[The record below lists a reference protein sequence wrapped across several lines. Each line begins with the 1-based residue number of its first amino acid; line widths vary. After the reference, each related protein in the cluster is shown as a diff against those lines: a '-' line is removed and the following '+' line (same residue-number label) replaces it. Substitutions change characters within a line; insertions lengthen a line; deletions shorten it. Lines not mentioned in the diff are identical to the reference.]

1 VESRLPSR
9 RPILRRVLDVALRA
23 IALVSCAIIA
33 LSFVLFATEQ
43 AGDASQGQVSAVVD
57 PGGAT
62 ERQRESHHT
71 KPRETIDDVNDVL
84 LRPFAAPLSSNTV
97 WVKRGVPTLLGL
109 LVYGLLLLYLAR
121 IIGVRSQPLVHH
133 HRERPAATPA
143 SSSSTP
149 PPPGV

>member
-84 LRPFAAPLSSNTV
+84 LRPFAAPLSSDNV

-143 SSSSTP
+143 SSSSS

>member
-1 VESRLPSR
+1 
-9 RPILRRVLDVALRA
+9 VLDVALRA
-23 IALVSCAIIA
+23 IALVSCSIIA
-33 LSFVLFATEQ
+33 LSFVLFAAEQ
-43 AGDASQGQVSAVVD
+43 ASDASQGQVSAVVD

-84 LRPFAAPLSSNTV
+84 LRPFAAPLSSDNV

>member
-23 IALVSCAIIA
+23 IALVSCASIA

-84 LRPFAAPLSSNTV
+84 LRPFAAPLSSDNV

>member
-84 LRPFAAPLSSNTV
+84 LRPFAAPLSSNNV

>member
-1 VESRLPSR
+1 
-9 RPILRRVLDVALRA
+9 VLDVALRA
-23 IALVSCAIIA
+23 ISLVSCAIIA
-33 LSFVLFATEQ
+33 LSFVLFASEQ
-43 AGDASQGQVSAVVD
+43 ASDASHGQVSAVVD

-71 KPRETIDDVNDVL
+71 KAREVIDDVDDVI
-84 LRPFAAPLSSNTV
+84 LRPFAAPLSTDNV

-133 HRERPAATPA
+133 HRQPPPPAPV
-143 SSSSTP
+143 SGGSTP
-149 PPPGV
+149 PPGV

>member
-84 LRPFAAPLSSNTV
+84 LRPFAAPLSSDNV

-121 IIGVRSQPLVHH
+121 MIGVRSQPLVHH
-133 HRERPAATPA
+133 QRERPAATPA

>member
-1 VESRLPSR
+1 MESRLPSR

-84 LRPFAAPLSSNTV
+84 LRPFAAPLSSDNV